1 MPQEPVVLRPRTE
14 ADVTTAAVQLRT
26 VHEQDG
32 YPSLWPDDPQKWLSP
47 PGTAAAW
54 VAVETADRDR
64 VLGHLCVVTGVDD
77 PAATALA
84 RSTGRTETEL
94 AGVSRLFVTPAA
106 RGRGLRLGERLLG
119 EARAW
124 ARDHHRLLMLD
135 VVEDGGSAVALYE
148 RLGWQQAD
156 RRVADWATPDG
167 RYLPMRIYLAP
178 PDHD

>member
-1 MPQEPVVLRPRTE
+1 MPQEPVVVRPRAET
-14 ADVTTAAVQLRT
+14 DVRATAVQLRR
-26 VHEQDG
+26 VHERDG
-32 YPSLWPDDPQKWLSP
+32 YPLLWPDDPQKWLSP
-47 PGTAAAW
+47 PGTVTAW
-54 VAVETADRDR
+54 VAVETDGL

-77 PAATALA
+77 PAVTDLA
-84 RSTGRTETEL
+84 RSTGRTESEL
-94 AGVSRLFVTPAA
+94 AGVSRLFVAPAA
-106 RGRGLRLGERLLG
+106 RGRGLRLGERLLE

-124 ARDHHRLLMLD
+124 ARDHDRLLMLD

-178 PDHD
+178 PYPRT